1 MVTAGGCGMVTGWWL
16 WDGHRLVVVGWSQAG
31 SCGTV
36 AGWCLWGGHRLVVVG
51 QSQTGGSGHRLVAV
65 VTGRWLRDIHKL
77 VVVGWSQ
84 AGGCGTVTG
93 WWFCMQVKA
102 MAVQDPFVL
111 HHNIAQNINNPVRDQ
126 LVQEISN
133 AAAKVRV
140 AHRHS
145 LHTFTHVTLVTE
157 GKKEKSLNV
166 PSCSAGF

>member
-1 MVTAGGCGMVTGWWL
+1 
-16 WDGHRLVVVGWSQAG
+16 
-31 SCGTV
+31 
-36 AGWCLWGGHRLVVVG
+36 
-51 QSQTGGSGHRLVAV
+51 
-65 VTGRWLRDIHKL
+65 
-77 VVVGWSQ
+77 
-84 AGGCGTVTG
+84 
-93 WWFCMQVKA
+93 MQVKA